1 MFKKGDLINY
11 FDNVNNV
18 NFTGLILEKRKKVY
32 SIQWFDLDLDC
43 QFQTIEFIDLSSTL
57 ISNNNLTC
65 ESRYH

>member
-18 NFTGLILEKRKKVY
+18 SFTGLILKKKKKVY
-32 SIQWFDLDLDC
+32 NVQWFDLDLDC

>member
-32 SIQWFDLDLDC
+32 NIQWFDLDLDC